1 MQKPKV
7 FANPINKKINNSQE
21 LFYENR
27 GTKNEQQYSTNDVIR
42 KINDIFNSSSHVYK
56 SKVLI
61 KTDKEITTCE
71 LIGKTSNSLLTLDGN
86 TIRITDI
93 LDIKKI

>member
-21 LFYENR
+21 LFYESR
-27 GTKNEQQYSTNDVIR
+27 GFKNEQYYSTNDIIK
-42 KINDIFNSSSHVYK
+42 KINDIFNSNNHVYK

-61 KTDKEITTCE
+61 KTNNETITCE

-86 TIRITDI
+86 TIRINDI